1 MRLFTELSLAECRRK
16 RSAARVLV
24 LLVMLL
30 PALFPAGAS
39 SVYSPADVPN
49 VQLADASRFVSDPEH
64 LLSSADLAAADSKLA
79 EIRRATS
86 AEGVAIIVPSI
97 GDLTPTEFCEKIF
110 TSWGIGKRDKD
121 NGFILLIAPDDRQAW
136 IQTGYGLEGAL
147 PDALCS
153 SILRDNVVPAMK
165 KGDTG
170 TALNSALSAIGSV
183 LTDPSVRDEILSS
196 QREGASSAQVNTL
209 SADVFWDFVGI
220 VIAIVFVGGFVM
232 FCLTLR
238 RAKGKSR
245 YEQALIWKGARK
257 GMIAAL
263 ILSCG
268 TAVVYALPALLIYK
282 RKRNGTHKCSC
293 CGAKMKKL
301 SEEEDNTKLTP
312 SQDLEERLDT
322 VDYDVWVCPD
332 CGAVDRYAFKK
343 DQKKYTECPNCGAI
357 ANRLIEDLTVV
368 PATTRQ
374 TGTGEKVYECA
385 NCHHRTHRRYG
396 IPRKPD
402 VSDAAVAGAI
412 LGSMAGRGRGNG
424 GGGFGGGFGGGG
436 FGGGGFGGGST
447 GGGGGGASW

>member
-1 MRLFTELSLAECRRK
+1 MRLITNLSFAVSNPKPYLTRI
-16 RSAARVLV
+16 LM
-24 LLVMLL
+24 LMVMFL
-30 PALFPAGAS
+30 PAILPARAA
-39 SVYSPADVPN
+39 SVYTPADVPN
-49 VQLADASRFVSDPEH
+49 VQLADASRYVSDPEH
-64 LLSSADLAAADSKLA
+64 LLSAADLAEADSKLA
-79 EIRRATS
+79 AIRQATS

-121 NGFILLIAPDDRQAW
+121 NGFILLIAPDDRRAW
-136 IQTGYGLEGAL
+136 IQTGYGLEGVM

-153 SILRDNVVPAMK
+153 AILRENVVPAMK

-170 TALNSALSAIGSV
+170 AALNSALSAIGTV

-196 QREGASSAQVNTL
+196 QRGNATAVNTL
-209 SADVFWDFVGI
+209 SDDVFWDFVGI
-220 VIAIVFVGGFVM
+220 MIGIVFVGGLLM
-232 FCLTLR
+232 FFLTLR
-238 RAKGKSR
+238 RARGKSR
-245 YEQALIWKGARK
+245 YNQALIWKGARK

-263 ILSCG
+263 ILTCG
-268 TAVVYALPALLIYK
+268 AAVVYALPALLIYE
-282 RKRNGTHKCSC
+282 RKRNGRHKCSC

-436 FGGGGFGGGST
+436 FGGGST